1 MVRVL
6 LLLTL
11 FFTACSEEKI
21 CDMEFPTM
29 CHTKA
34 EWKAISDNN
43 WKAIECMEKYDQWL
57 IKNDKKRPSEDRL
70 KKIYQHCGVK
80 EVGRVEFK

>member
-11 FFTACSEEKI
+11 FLTACDDKT
-21 CDMEFPTM
+21 CDPEFPNM

-34 EWKAISDNN
+34 EWKVISDNN
-43 WKAIECMEKYDQWL
+43 LKAIECMEKYEQFL
-57 IKNDKKRPSEDRL
+57 IKTGRKYPTDERL
-70 KKIYQHCGVK
+70 QRIYKYCGVK
-80 EVGRVEFK
+80 ETSRVEFK